1 MSRKRRTFLGM
12 LTPSSN
18 TTLEPVTARMLE
30 GLPEVSAH
38 ASRFRVTEISLGEQ
52 ALGQFD
58 LEPMLE
64 AAALLADAR
73 CHAICWNGTSAGWLG
88 LESDQ
93 LLCKAIEQRTGIPA
107 TSSVLALAEV
117 FRKTNVRRYGLVT
130 PYTEDIQ
137 RAIIENFSR
146 EGFDCVAE
154 RHSNISV
161 NFDFSEVEPDTIA
174 DMVREVAKN
183 KPQAIT
189 VFCTNMDGASLA
201 ETLEQEIGIPI
212 YDTIALAVW
221 SGLRAAGVEVSRVKG
236 WGRLFREVR

>member
-174 DMVREVAKN
+174 NMVREVAKN